1 MINFFKNLHPGRSLR
16 AQISLATAAMVILL
30 SVAMAYY
37 AADISRN
44 QIEETQ
50 GEAFELRAKN
60 ALDVLDRG
68 MFERSREIQNAASL
82 NDIRE
87 HSAPLDHKRE
97 ILERLQTTFNAY
109 AWIGICDAQGI
120 GQVGTGHYLEGKDLN
135 KRPWCTQGR
144 SANYIGDV
152 HDAMLLAKLLP
163 NPSGE
168 SFYLVDVAAPV
179 IDHAGV
185 LQGVLCGHIY
195 WRWAEEVLDSKKTP
209 GKDIFLLSRD
219 GIVLSGPAKPQTRL
233 SELSPDTMRA
243 LNANQ
248 AKGGSQLV
256 RWSDGKTYLVGY
268 ARSSGYREYQGL
280 GWVSLVRQEVGTA
293 FAPARRLQQ
302 QILLAGAALGLLF
315 AWLGWLMAGRIARP
329 IARISQA
336 ADRIAAGELIY
347 DVPSQPG
354 DSEVARLSV
363 AIRRMVE
370 NLTREIDQRKQ
381 AEQGLRLSAKVFE
394 SNSEA
399 ILITDARQN
408 IVMVNQAFT
417 DITGYEAE
425 EVLGKNPK
433 ILSSGRSTDEFYK
446 EFWDSLSANDLWR
459 GEIWNKRKNGEIF
472 PEWVTI
478 SVLRDEQLQITHYV
492 AVFLD
497 ITERKKEEE
506 RINYLANY
514 DVLTGLPN
522 RYLLSDRI
530 EQALSS
536 AQRNQAR
543 VAVLFIDLDR
553 FKNINDSLGHDIGDA
568 LLKLV
573 ARRLKSCLRRTDTI
587 ARQGGDEFVAVLTEL
602 DSADEVIFVAE
613 KMIESLREDFTLD
626 AYQLSI
632 TPSIGI
638 SIYPE
643 DGEASIELLRNA
655 DLAMYRAKDSGRNNF
670 QFYAPDMNVKA
681 VQRLK
686 LENSLRVA
694 ISQQQLM
701 VYYQPKV
708 NVHSGKMTG
717 MEALLRWQHPEM
729 GFVSPAIFIPI
740 AEESGLINEIG
751 DWVLRQSCLQAR
763 LWQGQGFDIVPIAVN
778 LSARQLKQSNLVE
791 HILTV
796 LLDAELDARYLVLE
810 ITESMLMDMGD
821 SGVGV
826 LEQLRAAGIKL
837 ALDDFGTGY
846 SSLSRLKNLPLD
858 SLKIDQSFVRDIVT
872 DPNDASIVSAT
883 AVLAHALNLRVTAE
897 GVETQ
902 DQLDFIKSLHCE
914 EYQGYLFSRP
924 VPALEVERFLQ
935 RSSQ

>member
-1 MINFFKNLHPGRSLR
+1 MNNIFKKLHPGRSLR
-16 AQISLATAAMVILL
+16 AQISLATAAMVMLL

-50 GEAFELRAKN
+50 GEAFELRAKS

-68 MFERSREIQNAASL
+68 MFERSREIQNAAIL
-82 NDIRE
+82 DEIRDPL
-87 HSAPLDHKRE
+87 APLSHKRE

-109 AWIGICDAQGI
+109 AWIGICDAEGR
-120 GQVGTGHYLEGKDLN
+120 GLVGTGHYLEGKDLS

-152 HDAMLLAKLLP
+152 HDALLLAKLLP

-179 IDHAGV
+179 IDQAGV

-219 GIVLSGPAKPQTRL
+219 GIVLSGPAKPQSKL
-233 SELSPDTMRA
+233 AELSPDMMRA
-243 LNANQ
+243 INANQ
-248 AKGGSQLV
+248 AGGGSQLV

-302 QILLAGAALGLLF
+302 HILLAGGALGLLF

-329 IARISQA
+329 ITRISQA
-336 ADRIAAGELIY
+336 AERIAAGELNY
-347 DVPSQPG
+347 DVPPQLG
-354 DSEVARLSV
+354 DDEVAHLST
-363 AIRRMVE
+363 AIHHMVK
-370 NLTREIDQRKQ
+370 NLTREINQRKQ
-381 AEQGLRLSAKVFE
+381 VEQELRLSAKVFE
-394 SNSEA
+394 NNSEA
-399 ILITDARQN
+399 ILITDAAQS

-417 DITGYEAE
+417 DITGYSAD
-425 EVLGKNPK
+425 EVLGRNPK
-433 ILSSGRSTDEFYK
+433 MLSSGRQSSSFYV
-446 EFWDSLSANDLWR
+446 EFWQSLSHHDFWR

-573 ARRLKSCLRRTDTI
+573 ARRLKSCLRRSDTI

-613 KMIESLREDFTLD
+613 KMIESLLENFTLNE
-626 AYQLSI
+626 YQLSI

-638 SIYPE
+638 SIYPD
-643 DGEASIELLRNA
+643 DGQSSIELLRNA

-686 LENSLRVA
+686 LENSLRAA

-763 LWQGQGFDIVPIAVN
+763 LWQGQGFDIVPVAVN
-778 LSARQLKQSNLVE
+778 LSSRQLKQSNLVE

-796 LLDAELDARYLVLE
+796 LRDAELDARYLVLE

-902 DQLDFIKSLHCE
+902 DQLDFIKSLQCE

-924 VPALEVERFLQ
+924 VPALEVEKFLQ
-935 RSSQ
+935 RSLQ